1 MLDSCASARYNRS
14 MNFSQEQKDKAT
26 HTDLCLWLD
35 YYGDLLSERQRQV
48 MTLFYADDLSLAE
61 IADLTGL
68 TRQGVH
74 EQVRRGASRL
84 EEFERKLRQA
94 ERESEL
100 SRKLLQMRSLLLRCE
115 TEEALCALDDL
126 LEQFGLGERERS

>member
-1 MLDSCASARYNRS
+1 MS
-14 MNFSQEQKDKAT
+14 FSQEQKDKAT

-100 SRKLLQMRSLLLRCE
+100 SRKLLHLRSLLLRCE

>member
-1 MLDSCASARYNRS
+1 MKNSC
-14 MNFSQEQKDKAT
+14 EQCESVT

-35 YYGDLLSERQRQV
+35 FYGDLLSERQLQV
-48 MTLFYADDLSLAE
+48 MTYFYADDLSLAE

-84 EEFERKLRQA
+84 EEFERKLRLA
-94 ERESEL
+94 ESEGAL
-100 SRKLLQMRSLLLRCE
+100 SRALLYVKSLLSSGE
-115 TEEALCALDDL
+115 IEEALRAVDELLDM
-126 LEQFGLGERERS
+126 FGLSESERS